1 MTPLELMQWSEGLAD
16 LYTGLETD
24 LIANIA
30 AYLAKGSADSS
41 TAQWKLQMLA
51 QMGALNR
58 QNLQTILS
66 YSDIITE
73 EMQAALETAAL
84 AAIEELEP
92 GFRQLAREGFIND
105 TDIPVDVTTAAV
117 LKAYRKQAQDALNMV
132 NTVMQYK
139 AKAAA
144 RRLINDTAELAD
156 KPEFLAM
163 LNKAAGSMV
172 TGGESRQAALRRCIH
187 QMTEKGIPAFVD
199 KLGREWTPEA
209 YINMDLRTT
218 MSNVAHQVQFDRM
231 DAYDLTLLEV
241 SSHAGAR
248 PKCAKDQGKIFNR
261 NGSGGYT
268 TDLHGRKIRYYAWK
282 DSSYGEPDGLLG
294 INCGHHVYPFTPGID
309 VQRYFPYDEKE
320 NDALYQKMQHQREL
334 ERRVRRSKRECM
346 MLETTG
352 DTEGFAK
359 ASVTLKQREQALKQ
373 YCADEGLDYKNDRT
387 AVVGY
392 GRSTAAKASAAAKR
406 KLAEQTRKRLDK
418 SAESGIME
426 SRDKKAGGL
435 SAPIVPSK
443 VDTTKR
449 IGSDTFSEEAR
460 TELFRDERIISGNA
474 YETASLYNANGEKIF
489 RKKGTQDSVTFTAK
503 EMKLMHGGILT
514 HNHPNGSVFSAED
527 INMLR
532 RGKLAEIRACNRLGT
547 YVLQTPGAW
556 PKELSSLEDIRS
568 AYDRIM
574 AEAGEKYKDIAAQE
588 GRSIL
593 YYLDRMDEDAMDM
606 FSKEFGLIFRWEAAD
621 ND

>member
-58 QNLQTILS
+58 RNLQTILS

-73 EMQAALETAAL
+73 EMQATLETAAL

-105 TDIPVDVTTAAV
+105 TDIPVDVTTAAA

-172 TGGESRQAALRRCIH
+172 TGAESRQAALRRCIH

-294 INCGHHVYPFTPGID
+294 INCWHHVYPFTPGID

-418 SAESGIME
+418 SAESGIIEAEDVKPMIRAIE
-426 SRDKKAGGL
+426 QPIEQQHTGKGNPNAILTFDVPLNNRQSAILAQLVDYNSRVTVPKKDVNMADL
-435 SAPIVPSK
+435 A
-443 VDTTKR
+443 
-449 IGSDTFSEEAR
+449 A
-460 TELFRDERIISGNA
+460 
-474 YETASLYNANGEKIF
+474 
-489 RKKGTQDSVTFTAK
+489 FTAK
-503 EMKLMHGGILT
+503 TGHEFAMFTKGQERLIVRGNGVRVEIDLEQATELAAAGYRWSGHTHPGETIGCLMPSPGDKAVLAAFKQDT
-514 HNHPNGSVFSAED
+514 SVIYNSKGQFATFE
-527 INMLR
+527 
-532 RGKLAEIRACNRLGT
+532 
-547 YVLQTPGAW
+547 
-556 PKELSSLEDIRS
+556 KE
-568 AYDRIM
+568 
-574 AEAGEKYKDIAAQE
+574 G
-588 GRSIL
+588 
-593 YYLDRMDEDAMDM
+593 
-606 FSKEFGLIFRWEAAD
+606 
-621 ND
+621 

>member
-73 EMQAALETAAL
+73 EMQATLETAAL

-105 TDIPVDVTTAAV
+105 TDIPVDVTTAAA

-144 RRLINDTAELAD
+144 RRIINDTAELAD

-172 TGGESRQAALRRCIH
+172 TGAESRQAALRRCIH

-320 NDALYQKMQHQREL
+320 NDALYQKIQHQREL

-418 SAESGIME
+418 SAESGIISM
-426 SRDKKAGGL
+426 
-435 SAPIVPSK
+435 
-443 VDTTKR
+443 
-449 IGSDTFSEEAR
+449 GSDNMQPPQLLGRLNTTTLEPEFGKLNTDEIIVTAER
-460 TELFRDERIISGNA
+460 LEHIKERHPDDFELFR
-474 YETASLYNANGEKIF
+474 LYGKMA
-489 RKKGTQDSVTFTAK
+489 
-503 EMKLMHGGILT
+503 
-514 HNHPNGSVFSAED
+514 AED
-527 INMLR
+527 PDLIIKDQKNP
-532 RGKLAEIRACNRLGT
+532 GTAFFIKKLQDTNLNVVVRL
-547 YVLQTPGAW
+547 A
-556 PKELSSLEDIRS
+556 LSSDRSEYKNSVMTFYRIREKNLLKLE
-568 AYDRIM
+568 
-574 AEAGEKYKDIAAQE
+574 KKNKVLYKSE
-588 GRSIL
+588 
-593 YYLDRMDEDAMDM
+593 
-606 FSKEFGLIFRWEAAD
+606 
-621 ND
+621 